1 MTEQKV
7 DLGSAL
13 YVGTKVHYLIYQITN
28 FVLRQNCP
36 HQFQIIFHRI
46 PKAFQK
52 EQKCGF
58 RMSGDRI
65 FVGRVIKD
73 LVFF

>member
-36 HQFQIIFHRI
+36 ANLELSFI
-46 PKAFQK
+46 
-52 EQKCGF
+52 EF
-58 RMSGDRI
+58 RKLSKRNKMWI
-65 FVGRVIKD
+65 YHEW
-73 LVFF
+73 